1 MTDSSS
7 NNDAADLA
15 AELISA
21 KMESARKETQM
32 THVLRIG
39 SFHMEI
45 VPELD
50 INVEKM
56 FGDTLDKLIDKF
68 GEKLLDISIK
78 HLEENEVKM
87 NHYG

>member
-7 NNDAADLA
+7 NDDAADLA
-15 AELISA
+15 AELITA

-50 INVEKM
+50 IDVEKM

-68 GEKLLDISIK
+68 GEKLLEISIQQIT
-78 HLEENEVKM
+78 ESKM